1 MVPARAFA
9 RGTSYAMNYR
19 SFIVLWL
26 GISVTAG
33 CALIEPEPEDIEP
46 IPLPPVVSSQ
56 PIAKPTVAGLLSRA
70 HQSPPGLAGEY
81 RLQAAGMLYEHG
93 DLYRALTVL
102 DQIDQDALSPTQVGR
117 YVLLQGEISALM
129 ANGEEALA
137 WLQKAPPG
145 AFDNISQSDMLRISR
160 LRADS
165 FDLMGQ
171 YLAAATERIVN
182 TVNLVP
188 ADQIPQVQNKLWN
201 SLMQLPVDFLYERAQ
216 SASLPIIRGWLEL
229 AALNKSYQDDLD
241 QQLSSVNDWRM
252 QWPEHPANT
261 SMPGGL
267 AELSQMVE
275 ARPQHVYLM
284 LPLSGNYARSVGEP
298 IRDGFLAA
306 YYEAL
311 KSGYDVP
318 DLYLVDT
325 AKAQDFSA
333 LYNHVVSMGAE
344 FVIGPFEKKG
354 IRQLAESGGL
364 QVPVLALNYLNSSSE
379 TPRGLYQYGLSAE
392 DDARSAAERAW
403 KDGHRYAVGLA
414 PQSAWGGR
422 VLGAFQEHWTS
433 LGGVMSGE
441 GYFERNS
448 DYKSVVGNVLDIGK
462 SRRRAERVS
471 QIIGQPVEVIPQRR
485 QDADLLFLAALP
497 TAARMIKPSLNYHQA
512 RDLPIYATSHV
523 YTGKPGSRLDQDL
536 NGVRFCDIP
545 WNLSNEPSAAKAA
558 IQSTWSKRAEAFGR
572 LYAMGADAFQ
582 LYPRLFQLEAS
593 PDRRFYGLTGALKVN
608 FERRVEREPTWAI
621 MRNGSPSP
629 YAGRSNR

>member
-1 MVPARAFA
+1 MIYRA
-9 RGTSYAMNYR
+9 
-19 SFIVLWL
+19 FIVLFF
-26 GISVTAG
+26 GISVTTG
-33 CALIEPEPEDIEP
+33 CALIEPEPEEVEP
-46 IPLPPVVSSQ
+46 IPLPPVVSSA
-56 PIAKPTVAGLLSRA
+56 PAAKPTVAGLLSRA
-70 HQSPPGLAGEY
+70 HQSAPGLAADY
-81 RLQAAGMLYEHG
+81 RLQAAGMLYAHG
-93 DLYRALTVL
+93 DLYRALNVL
-102 DQIDQDALSPTQVGR
+102 EQIDQEALSAPQTGQF
-117 YVLLQGEISALM
+117 VLLQGEIAALM

-137 WLQKAPPG
+137 WLQKAPVG
-145 AFDNISQSDMLRISR
+145 AFNNASQSDMLRISR
-160 LRADS
+160 LRADA

-188 ADQIPQVQNKLWN
+188 PEQIPQVQNKIWN
-201 SLMQLPVDFLYERAQ
+201 SLMQLPVDFLHERAR
-216 SASLPIIRGWLEL
+216 SASLPIVRGWLEL
-229 AALNKSYQDDLD
+229 AAVNKSYQDDLD
-241 QQLSSVNDWRM
+241 QQLSSVNDWRV

-267 AELSQMVE
+267 SELSQMVE

-318 DLYLVDT
+318 DVYLVDT
-325 AKAQDFSA
+325 AKAQDFAA
-333 LYNHVVSMGAE
+333 LYSHVVSMGAE
-344 FVIGPFEKKG
+344 FVIGPFEKRG
-354 IRQLAESGGL
+354 IRQLAEAGSL
-364 QVPVLALNYLNSSSE
+364 TVPVLALNYLSNGAE
-379 TPRGLYQYGLSAE
+379 TPQGLYQYGLSAE

-403 KDGHRYAVGLA
+403 KDGHRFAVGLA

-422 VLGAFQEHWTS
+422 VINAFREHWTS

-441 GYFERNS
+441 GYFARNS
-448 DYKSVVGNVLDIGK
+448 DHKAVVGNVLDIDK

-497 TAARMIKPSLNYHQA
+497 TAARMIKPSLNFHQS

-545 WNLSNEPSAAKAA
+545 WNLSDEHSAAKSA
-558 IQSTWSKRAEAFGR
+558 IQRTWSKRAEAFGR

-593 PDRRFYGLTGALKVN
+593 PDRRFYGLTGALRVN
-608 FERRVEREPTWAI
+608 YARQVEREPTWAI

-629 YAGRSNR
+629 YPREHNP